1 MDTPELGAA
10 LLGIDLTSVNRTLA
24 REPAYQ
30 SCPQYCLL
38 LVGPE
43 GKTHIWLI
51 LDGEKLYVDRNGNG
65 DLTEPGEVFLSPDQA
80 FTVGD
85 ITEAAGGARHTNFR
99 VGMVPEVKPLKQ
111 PGYWS
116 LTLDVEG
123 RYRQYAFVHKPGTS
137 PPGCPGRPF
146 RRAAPDG
153 NSCPREANPRS
164 RG

>member
-99 VGMVPEVKPLKQ
+99 GMRLRAVRSVA
-111 PGYWS
+111 G
-116 LTLDVEG
+116 TEG
-123 RYRQYAFVHKPGTS
+123 TPRADRHDN
-137 PPGCPGRPF
+137 RP
-146 RRAAPDG
+146 
-153 NSCPREANPRS
+153 
-164 RG
+164 